1 MWFLQWWPLNIKT
14 QQWLQENSLVWYT
27 FHLGLA
33 WKCQKFVPYNNRS
46 VFQWIEGKDKSDI
59 SKPWDSPCNR
69 SSCGLHKNSWE
80 KGQFWLLCYI
90 YSKICQIIWS
100 LCLNTLFHILNLA
113 TTWLHEKRLYLACSY
128 LISNTLQ
135 DLYRNKSKI
144 FQPANKRLR
153 IQFSD
158 IFSSLYNDAMIFSKS
173 TAVIY

>member
-1 MWFLQWWPLNIKT
+1 MNSCLFTIVLLCFSEKGKPKITKPL
-14 QQWLQENSLVWYT
+14 T
-27 FHLGLA
+27 FWK
-33 WKCQKFVPYNNRS
+33 WKCTS
-46 VFQWIEGKDKSDI
+46 KDKFDI
-59 SKPWDSPCNR
+59 SKTWDSPCNR

-100 LCLNTLFHILNLA
+100 LCLNTLFHILNLT